1 MQTVQYCNRVEVCS
15 WRCLAKELEWSWK
28 MKGINLKTFAL
39 ASAFAV
45 ALSVPLSAGAQDS
58 STLFKSKCAACHG
71 ADGTGS
77 AMGKKMGV
85 LDLHGAEVQKMSDA
99 ELTNVIANGRDKMPA
114 FGKSLKADDIQGL
127 VAYIRTLKK

>member
-1 MQTVQYCNRVEVCS
+1 
-15 WRCLAKELEWSWK
+15 

-77 AMGKKMGV
+77 AMGKKMGAH
-85 LDLHGAEVQKMSDA
+85 DFTTDEVQKMSDA
-99 ELTNVIANGRDKMPA
+99 ELTDIIINGKNKMP
-114 FGKSLKADDIQGL
+114 KYSSLKPEEIKGL